1 MPFSPD
7 IVVTTEDAPGMLL
20 IVETKLSSQ
29 NRSQDESQLKSYMF
43 HMRCPIGLFITPD
56 EIVVFRDTYTAL
68 SEQSVRRVGT
78 FPAPKNWAVFKVP
91 PDRTDIPSILNIGLA
106 GRFEENVKS
115 WLEQLRSSPSDY
127 AKEIPEETRE
137 ALVDYVV
144 PALSQGIVRAG
155 GPREVRVEAD

>member
-7 IVVTTEDAPGMLL
+7 IVVTTEDNPRMLM

-29 NRSQDESQLKSYMF
+29 NLSQDESQLKSYMF
-43 HMRCPIGLFITPD
+43 HMRCPVGLFVTPD
-56 EIVVFRDTYTAL
+56 EIVIYRDTYTTL

-78 FPAPKNWAVFKVP
+78 FPAPKNWVVFKAI
-91 PDRTDIPSILNIGLA
+91 DRPSVINIVRA
-106 GRFEENVKS
+106 MRFEENVQS

-127 AKEIPEETRE
+127 AKDIPEETKK
-137 ALVDYVV
+137 ALADYVV

-155 GPREVRVEAD
+155 GPREVRVESD

>member
-7 IVVTTEDAPGMLL
+7 IVVTTEDTPGMLL
-20 IVETKLSSQ
+20 IVEAKLSSQ
-29 NRSQDESQLKSYMF
+29 NLSQDESQLKSYMY
-43 HMRCPIGLFITPD
+43 HMRCPIGLFVTPE
-56 EIVVFRDTYTAL
+56 EIVVYRDTYTAL

-78 FPAPKNWAVFKVP
+78 FPAPKNWAVFRAP
-91 PDRTDIPSILNIGLA
+91 HHGTDRPSIRNIGLA
-106 GRFEENVKS
+106 GRFEENVRS

-155 GPREVRVEAD
+155 GPREVGVESD

>member
-20 IVETKLSSQ
+20 IVETKLSSKDL
-29 NRSQDESQLKSYMF
+29 SQDESQLKSYMY
-43 HMRCPIGLFITPD
+43 HVRCPIGLFITPE
-56 EIVVFRDTYTAL
+56 EIVVYRDTYTTL
-68 SEQSVRRVGT
+68 SEKSVRRVGT
-78 FPAPKNWAVFKVP
+78 FPAPKNWAVFKAT
-91 PDRTDIPSILNIGLA
+91 DRPSIRNIGRSSL
-106 GRFEENVKS
+106 FEENVRA
-115 WLEQLRSSPSDY
+115 WLEQLRSSPPDY

-155 GPREVRVEAD
+155 GPREVRVESA